1 MLLAMPLLLLLAA
14 FESGLALLVALWLRG
29 RRAGT
34 LGEVLH
40 TRLAPRGAR
49 RAGIGLQ
56 LVALTAALVAAPSI
70 GVFGLLL
77 LLPLIAAWWL
87 APATED
93 QRCGLAGVQYGWETL
108 RLEELEAWRLTGDHL
123 RFRLRGLWVAVS
135 LPSSEHPRMRALL
148 EQACPAAESG
158 FRD

>member
-1 MLLAMPLLLLLAA
+1 MLLAMPLLLLLTVLEA
-14 FESGLALLVALWLRG
+14 GLALFVALWLRG
-29 RRAGT
+29 RAAEVV
-34 LGEVLH
+34 GEVVQ

-49 RAGIGLQ
+49 RLGVGFQ
-56 LVALTAALVAAPSI
+56 LVALSTALVVAPEV
-70 GVFGLLL
+70 GVFGALIV
-77 LLPLIAAWWL
+77 LPLALAWWL

-93 QRCGLAGVQYGWETL
+93 QRCGTGGVQYGWETL

-148 EQACPAAESG
+148 ERACPQAESR
-158 FRD
+158 FRV